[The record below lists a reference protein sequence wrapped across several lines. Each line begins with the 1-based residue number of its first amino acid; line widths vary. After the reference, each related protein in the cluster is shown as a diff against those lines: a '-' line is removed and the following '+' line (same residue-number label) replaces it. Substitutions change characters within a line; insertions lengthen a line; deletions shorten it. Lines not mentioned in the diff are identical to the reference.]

1 MLTSDSYYAA
11 NSAVTRPANG
21 DYTVRHTA
29 ASLLTNLTITC
40 PVPASDPGRGEGGVP
55 PAAAGELGIPLSSQA
70 DEDQLR

>member
-55 PAAAGELGIPLSSQA
+55 AAAGELRLSLVSQA